1 MFIPIWLFFLITGL
15 FMAVF
20 VIIWAVKTR
29 QFEDQDRAR
38 YIPLR
43 GLSEEELKKD
53 PPRIN
58 ATLIG
63 NLVVLASGI
72 VTIGLTFYIVVKTI

>member
-1 MFIPIWLFFLITGL
+1 MFIPIWLFFLVTGL
-15 FMAVF
+15 LMAVF

-43 GLSEEELKKD
+43 GLSDEELKKES
-53 PPRIN
+53 PRLN

-63 NLVVLASGI
+63 NVVVLASGI
-72 VTIGLTFYIVVKTI
+72 LAIGLTFYIVVKTM